1 MPVDWDR
8 EPSQVVWLNV
18 LPSTV
23 NGTDMGDQELRYALF
38 LRYGIDPPYL
48 TPNCYG
54 CNAKIFICHA
64 LDCKKGGLITT
75 HHNEL
80 RNGFTN
86 LAGKYFTPSYV
97 CGKPLT
103 H

>member
-64 LDCKKGGLITT
+64 LDCKKGGLIKTLY
-75 HHNEL
+75 NKL
-80 RNGFTN
+80 RGGFSDS
-86 LAGKYFTPSYV
+86 AGKS
-97 CGKPLT
+97 LT
-103 H
+103 

>member
-1 MPVDWDR
+1 M
-8 EPSQVVWLNV
+8 
-18 LPSTV
+18 
-23 NGTDMGDQELRYALF
+23 
-38 LRYGIDPPYL
+38 
-48 TPNCYG
+48 NCDG
-54 CNAKIFICHA
+54 CNAAFSICHA

-97 CGKPLT
+97 RGKPLIHKVCT
-103 H
+103 MW